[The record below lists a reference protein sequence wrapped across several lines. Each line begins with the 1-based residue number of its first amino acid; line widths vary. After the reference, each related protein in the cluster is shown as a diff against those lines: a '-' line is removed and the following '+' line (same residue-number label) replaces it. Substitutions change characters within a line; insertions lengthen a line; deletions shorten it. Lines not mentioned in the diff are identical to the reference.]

1 MKLEEKLTALRKEKG
16 MTQLELA
23 EAIHVSRQAVSR
35 WEVGTSVPTTENLA
49 YLSQI
54 YGVTLDDLL
63 GDREAPAADSSTKEE
78 TPKFPPPPAADTGKA
93 AKRWTILALAAL
105 SLAVLSLT
113 VCVGALLL
121 NERED
126 AHNLSELTREE
137 GVLSSGTF
145 SLEWP

>member
-49 YLSQI
+49 YLSQV
-54 YGVTLDDLL
+54 YGVSVDDLL
-63 GDREAPAADSSTKEE
+63 GGRENPAMDDSPKEE
-78 TPKFPPPPAADTGKA
+78 TPIPAAPSAADTGKA
-93 AKRWTILALAAL
+93 AKRWTVLALAAL
-105 SLAVLSLT
+105 SLAVLILAA
-113 VCVGALLL
+113 CVGALLL
-121 NERED
+121 SGRED
-126 AHNLSELTREE
+126 AHNLSDLTREE